1 MRPAVVGIL
10 VLLVA
15 IAGCPGRSRT
25 GSLELRWQGTDRG
38 VVAGPATGQWCGPL
52 RLLEIRSVKGDTGVA
67 VAIYPRDT
75 LVAGTYPIRPPLKA
89 ESLPPAAAVALR
101 WAGPTSVKGFQ
112 GESGS
117 VVLQRSSGGAVSGR
131 LTAAARSATDTGF
144 VELTGQFRDLA
155 VLSSKVGC
163 VAGDTIDAPRTDT
176 LVH

>member
-1 MRPAVVGIL
+1 
-10 VLLVA
+10 
-15 IAGCPGRSRT
+15 
-25 GSLELRWQGTDRG
+25 LELQWKGTDRG
-38 VVAGPATGQWCGPL
+38 AFTGPATGQWCGPL

-67 VAIYPRDT
+67 VAVYPRDT
-75 LVAGTYPIRPPLKA
+75 LVAGIYPIRPPLRA

-117 VVLQRSSGGAVSGR
+117 VVLQRPSGGTVSGR

-144 VELTGQFRDLA
+144 LELTGQFRDLA
-155 VLSSKVGC
+155 VGETKVGC
-163 VAGDTIDAPRTDT
+163 IAGDTMDAPRTDT